1 MEKYLLAALALCYV
15 ACAAPEAAHDHDGED
30 PSHAHTATQEQQAH
44 LEEQDHDHSGEEAHV
59 HPGEEAPSDEHTDEI
74 VFTARQAAMGEFEL
88 DTAARSTFAPV
99 IPVSGQIVSSAADF
113 RTVVAPSAGEVLPEA
128 NITPGARVEAGT
140 PLARIVSKNMADG
153 DTYARVKAQYD
164 YAAAQWERAERLIGD
179 RIITRSEYLQAKL
192 DYENA
197 RQAYQALSGSENGGI
212 VVRAPFAGYVRS
224 LEVVPGAFA
233 DKGAALF
240 TLVRSSRGR
249 LQADVPQKY
258 YGRLP
263 EVVSAVFVAED
274 GAKYDTD
281 SLNGRVVSYSRA
293 VSPSGLLTLTLEY
306 DAVPQ
311 IPQGAFVQVYLRLKD
326 RRDALT
332 VPLSALTE
340 EQGSYFVYVQ
350 PHEEAYEKRLVT
362 VGQHDGLRA
371 EILSGLHEGE
381 VFVSRGAYRVKV
393 ASASGAIP
401 HGHEH

>member
-1 MEKYLLAALALCYV
+1 M
-15 ACAAPEAAHDHDGED
+15 
-30 PSHAHTATQEQQAH
+30 
-44 LEEQDHDHSGEEAHV
+44 
-59 HPGEEAPSDEHTDEI
+59 
-74 VFTARQAAMGEFEL
+74 
-88 DTAARSTFAPV
+88 
-99 IPVSGQIVSSAADF
+99 
-113 RTVVAPSAGEVLPEA
+113 
-128 NITPGARVEAGT
+128 
-140 PLARIVSKNMADG
+140 
-153 DTYARVKAQYD
+153 
-164 YAAAQWERAERLIGD
+164 
-179 RIITRSEYLQAKL
+179 
-192 DYENA
+192 
-197 RQAYQALSGSENGGI
+197 
-212 VVRAPFAGYVRS
+212 
-224 LEVVPGAFA
+224 
-233 DKGAALF
+233 
-240 TLVRSSRGR
+240 RSSRGR

>member
-1 MEKYLLAALALCYV
+1 MTIPGKKPTYTPGRKLLRTSIPTRSFL
-15 ACAAPEAAHDHDGED
+15 P
-30 PSHAHTATQEQQAH
+30 
-44 LEEQDHDHSGEEAHV
+44 
-59 HPGEEAPSDEHTDEI
+59 PGKQPWANSNWTP
-74 VFTARQAAMGEFEL
+74 
-88 DTAARSTFAPV
+88 AARSTFAPV
-99 IPVSGQIVSSAADF
+99 IAVSGQIVSSAADF

-128 NITPGARVEAGT
+128 NITPSPRGSRYASGADRLQE
-140 PLARIVSKNMADG
+140 SADG

-332 VPLSALTE
+332 IPLSALTE

-350 PHEEAYEKRLVT
+350 QHEEAYEKRPVT
-362 VGQHDGLRA
+362 VGSTMACAPRFFPVCTKGRSLSRA
-371 EILSGLHEGE
+371 
-381 VFVSRGAYRVKV
+381 
-393 ASASGAIP
+393 
-401 HGHEH
+401 GHTA